1 MPGFVDTLIASFKQ
15 TLNLQLWLYFFAI
28 QLLEGI
34 ITGVVFLLLALIG
47 FLALLGPIISI
58 GGFENIEL
66 LFSDPGILTSIVS
79 VACVLFLVFV
89 VVTSFIVS
97 LFTGIRFHLFNEFL
111 RTKRLDLSSAFEKA
125 RPRFFTYFKVSLLVG
140 VIISIALAIAFVPLL
155 LSIPFAGTTAPNI
168 GPLIAGAGLFIVLL
182 LIIVI
187 ALFLLSPMLNLLAPV
202 AFFERRNVVD
212 SIKRAFELM
221 KANYLGNLAYVIL
234 YSIIVM
240 AISFV
245 ISMIVQFLQLAVMLP
260 AMVAGSSAGAAVG
273 GLVALVVLV
282 LIVLYVPFTVWSVF
296 FDTACF
302 RNLYFLD
309 LALLGRPVG
318 KTRTKRLVRK
328 RKTK

>member
-1 MPGFVDTLIASFKQ
+1 MLGFVDTLIASFKQ

-34 ITGVVFLLLALIG
+34 MTGVVFLLLALIG

-66 LFSDPGILTSIVS
+66 LFSNPGILTGIVG
-79 VACVLFLVFV
+79 VACVLFLVLV
-89 VVTSFIVS
+89 VVASFIVS
-97 LFTGIRFHLFNEFL
+97 LFTGIRFHLFNDFL
-111 RTKRLDLSSAFEKA
+111 RTKRLDLASAFEKA

-140 VIISIALAIAFVPLL
+140 VIISIVLAIAFVPLL
-155 LSIPFAGTTAPNI
+155 PILFAGTTASNI
-168 GPLIAGAGLFIVLL
+168 GLLIAGAGLFIVLL
-182 LIIVI
+182 LIVVI
-187 ALFLLSPMLNLLAPV
+187 ALFLLSPMLSLLAPV
-202 AFFERRNVVD
+202 AFFERRGVIE

-234 YSIIVM
+234 CSIIVM

-245 ISMIVQFLQLAVMLP
+245 ISMIVQFLQLAIMLP
-260 AMVAGSSAGAAVG
+260 AMAVGSSAGAAVG

-282 LIVLYVPFTVWSVF
+282 SIVLYVPFTVWSVC

-318 KTRTKRLVRK
+318 KTRAKRSTRK